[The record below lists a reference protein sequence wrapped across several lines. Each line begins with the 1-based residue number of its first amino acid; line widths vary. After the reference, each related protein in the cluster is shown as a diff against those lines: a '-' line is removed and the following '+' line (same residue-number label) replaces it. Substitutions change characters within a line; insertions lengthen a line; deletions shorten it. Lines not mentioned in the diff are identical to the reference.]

1 MTVKKTSVKKS
12 PPSNSAG
19 QGFQRLFSNNT
30 AVQPEVTTPQVA
42 EQGPRPGEATPEPR
56 LGLSAEQVK
65 RIDENRRRAL
75 ERKQKKVGLAAV
87 AGGSAPSPPGGAT
100 SPTKA
105 STQMSST
112 IAAEPKAK
120 ATSHESPSKV
130 GDQKNTTRSPEKQ
143 PDTTTPEKQTVA
155 VGSLVT
161 PAKRETPKLSSN
173 HLGADSLPMKATIL
187 SGSRFDAAACSQWNQ
202 YSALYMQRLATL
214 HASVLAQAK
223 SLWSGDVPE
232 RCFFHDMIEFKKEHV
247 QHAVLIGVLIKEL
260 KGRPDVFQ
268 AYRQDASAV
277 GSLPEQAT
285 TTTGTLT
292 SADDTLWLED
302 STLRI
307 KLDVDVGRI
316 ASLCS
321 GLVVGV
327 RGVANFKDEFK
338 VTAICFPQ
346 TLLAQPIPPPREQ
359 NPQYL
364 ALLSDI
370 NVGGAESCPKLREAL
385 LEFLTKQSMRE
396 CDRRFA
402 ACIQRVVI
410 CGGLFAGG
418 DGAVWRPSRAALDE
432 ADRFLFRLSSALPV
446 DLMPGDHDPTNLSL
460 PQKPFLPH
468 LFSSARSQSHLRFV
482 GNPFEANLDGFLVLG
497 HAGQPI
503 RDILRCTNNGNP
515 LSALL
520 MSLESLHLAPTA
532 PETLAVPPLTIS
544 DPFII
549 KSAPHVLF
557 SGGHESLKFEWKA
570 CAKTGSGS
578 LCLCVP
584 SFSATATIALVN
596 LCNPRDVQIH
606 KFGDETKN

>member
-1 MTVKKTSVKKS
+1 
-12 PPSNSAG
+12 
-19 QGFQRLFSNNT
+19 
-30 AVQPEVTTPQVA
+30 
-42 EQGPRPGEATPEPR
+42 
-56 LGLSAEQVK
+56 
-65 RIDENRRRAL
+65 
-75 ERKQKKVGLAAV
+75 
-87 AGGSAPSPPGGAT
+87 
-100 SPTKA
+100 
-105 STQMSST
+105 
-112 IAAEPKAK
+112 
-120 ATSHESPSKV
+120 
-130 GDQKNTTRSPEKQ
+130 
-143 PDTTTPEKQTVA
+143 
-155 VGSLVT
+155 
-161 PAKRETPKLSSN
+161 
-173 HLGADSLPMKATIL
+173 
-187 SGSRFDAAACSQWNQ
+187 
-202 YSALYMQRLATL
+202 
-214 HASVLAQAK
+214 
-223 SLWSGDVPE
+223 
-232 RCFFHDMIEFKKEHV
+232 MIEFKKERV

-268 AYRQDASAV
+268 AYKQDASAV

-285 TTTGTLT
+285 TTTGPLT

-327 RGVANFKDEFK
+327 RGLANFRDEFK

-346 TLLAQPIPPPREQ
+346 TLLAQPIPAPREQ

-385 LEFLTKQSMRE
+385 LEFLTKQSMQE
-396 CDRRFA
+396 SDRRLA
-402 ACIQRVVI
+402 ACIQRVLI

-418 DGAVWRPSRAALDE
+418 DGAAWRPSRAALDE
-432 ADRFLFRLSSALPV
+432 ADRFLFQLSSGLPV
-446 DLMPGDHDPTNLSL
+446 DLMPGEHDPTNLSL

-468 LFSSARSQSHLRFV
+468 LFSAARSQSHLRFV
-482 GNPFEANLDGFLVLG
+482 GNPFEADLDGFLVLG
-497 HAGQPI
+497 HAGQPV

-520 MSLESLHLAPTA
+520 MSFESLHLAPTA

-549 KSAPHVLF
+549 QSAPHVLF
-557 SGGHESLKFEWKA
+557 SGGHESLRFEWRA
-570 CAKTGSGS
+570 CAKTGSGT

-584 SFSATATIALVN
+584 SFSATATITLVN
-596 LCNPRDVQIH
+596 LCNPRNVQIH
-606 KFGDETKN
+606 KFEMKN